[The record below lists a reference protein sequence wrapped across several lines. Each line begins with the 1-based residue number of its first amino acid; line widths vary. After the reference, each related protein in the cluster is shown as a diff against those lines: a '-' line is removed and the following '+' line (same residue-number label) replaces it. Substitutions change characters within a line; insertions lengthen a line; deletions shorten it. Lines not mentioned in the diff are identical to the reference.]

1 MFTSSSILRL
11 KCIIVKK
18 ILDPF
23 QQEITPACRIDQAR
37 VASRNPARNRV
48 FNTGRRIR
56 CYVMHRLKY
65 TLITMLLALFLCLT
79 TLQPARAGTSYT
91 ILWQR
96 QIAGG
101 TGNSGLSP
109 VISPWGDIF
118 LVTGSSI
125 LRLNSQGEQIWDFKT
140 GERPTG
146 APVFFPDGSTF
157 VPTARALYEIKPYG
171 RPGWRFTISTGESGG
186 NTSSP
191 TLARG
196 PGESFYLLLGK
207 SLYAVAPRRDM
218 LWYMGQSDY
227 PVAVDANRQ
236 HVFVARTEKDTGT
249 TVEALD
255 GSGATVWRRGFA
267 EQKQLYLSLSPG
279 GKYLYVAGV
288 PKTTSAMN
296 KCSLY
301 ALNAAS
307 GAVVW
312 SRRFSQ
318 AEIGNINAA
327 SDGLVYL
334 VAGKERLY
342 ALDGATGEERL
353 SIRLLDLSG
362 AAPAVDR
369 QGTIYVPGQERLYAV
384 DGRDGRLLWD
394 MDVEGGVQ
402 ATPALGPDGLTV
414 YFTGG
419 KGILYALQTAYANA
433 SPRTAGA
440 AVGAVSAPGNLARAA
455 Q

>member
-1 MFTSSSILRL
+1 MIIWRRFMYSSTALL
-11 KCIIVKK
+11 
-18 ILDPF
+18 
-23 QQEITPACRIDQAR
+23 
-37 VASRNPARNRV
+37 VALS
-48 FNTGRRIR
+48 
-56 CYVMHRLKY
+56 
-65 TLITMLLALFLCLT
+65 LCLSP
-79 TLQPARAGTSYT
+79 LRPAGAGSPYT

-101 TGNSGLSP
+101 TGNSGLPP

-118 LVTGSSI
+118 LVTSSSI
-125 LRLNSQGEQIWDFKT
+125 LRLNDRGEQIWDFKT

-146 APVFFPDGSTF
+146 APVFFPDGSAF
-157 VPTARALYEIKPYG
+157 VPTTRTLYEIKPYG
-171 RPGWRFTISTGESGG
+171 RPGWSFSVASGESGG

-227 PVAVDANRQ
+227 PVAVDADRQ
-236 HVFVARTEKDTGT
+236 YVFVARTEKDSGT

-288 PKTTSAMN
+288 PKTASVMN
-296 KCSLY
+296 KCALY
-301 ALNAAS
+301 ALDAAS
-307 GAVVW
+307 GAIVW
-312 SRRFSQ
+312 ARRFSQ

-327 SDGLVYL
+327 PDGLVYL

-353 SIRLLDLSG
+353 STRLLDLSG

-369 QGTIYVPGQERLYAV
+369 QGTIYVPGRERLYAV

-394 MDVEGGVQ
+394 MEVDGGVQ
-402 ATPALGPDGLTV
+402 VTPALGPDGLTV

-419 KGILYALQTAYANA
+419 KGILYALQTAYANT
-433 SPRTAGA
+433 SPRTAGG
-440 AVGAVSAPGNLARAA
+440 AVGAVSTSGNLARAA

>member
-1 MFTSSSILRL
+1 MRSF
-11 KCIIVKK
+11 
-18 ILDPF
+18 
-23 QQEITPACRIDQAR
+23 
-37 VASRNPARNRV
+37 
-48 FNTGRRIR
+48 
-56 CYVMHRLKY
+56 KY
-65 TLITMLLALFLCLT
+65 PVLTILLAALFCLP
-79 TLQPARAGTSYT
+79 LMQPAAAQPANGYT
-91 ILWQR
+91 ILWQ
-96 QIAGG
+96 QQFAGFSG
-101 TGNSGLSP
+101 KTGLPP

-118 LVTGSSI
+118 LLTGSGI
-125 LRLNSQGEQIWDFKT
+125 LRLNDRGEQIWEFKT

-307 GAVVW
+307 GSVVW